1 MKTMTLTRICSF
13 SVALTIAVAIA
24 LLISTNPAL
33 AVSHDWQLG
42 FQDAATP
49 VADRLHSFHHFLLI
63 IITGIVIFVTIL
75 LLYVMVRF
83 RAKAN
88 PNPSMTTHNVP
99 LEILWTV
106 VPVLILIAIAIPS
119 FKLLYYVDRTEN
131 PEMTL
136 KVTGYQWYWGFEY
149 PDHGGISVTSN
160 MIKDGDIDPA
170 KGQIRLL
177 STDNPIVLPVETNIQ
192 VIVTAADVLHSFAMP
207 AFGIKTDAVP
217 GRINETW
224 IRIKEDQV
232 GKVFYGQCS
241 ELCGQGHA
249 FMPVEIIA
257 VSKED
262 FAAWVEKQG
271 GKMPEA
277 KVTEAT
283 TTEASAT
290 PVTLGSTVEAP
301 AADAAKAAE

>member
-13 SVALTIAVAIA
+13 SVALTVALAIA
-24 LLISTNPAL
+24 LVVSTNPAF
-33 AVSHDWQLG
+33 AITQDWQLG

-49 VADRLHSFHHFLLI
+49 VAERLHSFHNFLLI
-63 IITGIVIFVTIL
+63 IITGIVAFVTVL
-75 LLYVMVRF
+75 LLYVVIRF

-99 LEILWTV
+99 LEIIWTV

-119 FKLLYYVDRTEN
+119 FKLLYYMDRTEN

-149 PDHGGISVTSN
+149 PDHGDISVTSN
-160 MIKDGDIDPA
+160 MIKDADIDTS

-224 IRIKEDQV
+224 IRIKADQV

-271 GKMPEA
+271 GTMPEA
-277 KVTEAT
+277 KVTET
-283 TTEASAT
+283 SAT

-301 AADAAKAAE
+301 AADQPAE